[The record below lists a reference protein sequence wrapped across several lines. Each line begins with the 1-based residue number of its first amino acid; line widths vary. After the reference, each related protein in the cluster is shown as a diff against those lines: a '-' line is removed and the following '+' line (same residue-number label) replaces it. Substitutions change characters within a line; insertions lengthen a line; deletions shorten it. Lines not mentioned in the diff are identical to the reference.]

1 MLLKTNNLS
10 KQYRRRD
17 TIVDALKDV
26 SLEIGEGSF
35 VTITGSSGSG
45 KTTLLLA
52 LSGLIRPTS
61 GQIII
66 NNKHLENASDSELSN
81 FRKENV
87 GFILQSFS
95 LIPYLSA
102 LQNVMVPL
110 SLINHSKSKQI
121 EIAKSVM
128 ELVGLG
134 DRINHLPRELS
145 AGQQQRVAIARA
157 VVNKP
162 KIIFADEPT
171 GNLDPD
177 LSTEIL
183 NFMKEINKEMGI
195 TILMVTHS
203 PVAADFGNLKIKLSN
218 GELSS
223 NLKHHIVLN

>member
-10 KQYRRRD
+10 KQYRRKD
-17 TIVDALKDV
+17 AVVEALKNI
-26 SLEIGEGSF
+26 SLEIEEGSF
-35 VTITGSSGSG
+35 VTITGPSGSG
-45 KTTLLLA
+45 KTTLLLV

-66 NNKHLENASDSELSN
+66 NDKHLENANDSELSS
-81 FRKENV
+81 FRKHNV

-110 SLINHSKSKQI
+110 SLINHSKSKQV

-183 NFMKEINKEMGI
+183 TFMKNINKDMGI
-195 TILMVTHS
+195 TVLMVTHS
-203 PVAADFGNLKIKLSN
+203 PIAADFGNQKIKLEN
-218 GELSS
+218 GQ
-223 NLKHHIVLN
+223 IIF

>member
-1 MLLKTNNLS
+1 MLLKTYNLS

-17 TIVDALKDV
+17 TIVDALKNV
-26 SLEIGEGSF
+26 SLEIPEGSF
-35 VTITGSSGSG
+35 VTITGASGSG

-52 LSGLIRPTS
+52 LSGLIRSTS

-66 NNKHLENASDSELSN
+66 DNKHIEKASDSELSD
-81 FRKENV
+81 FRKKSV

-95 LIPYLSA
+95 LIPYLTA
-102 LQNVMVPL
+102 LQNVMIPL

-121 EIAKSVM
+121 EIAKSVL

-134 DRINHLPRELS
+134 DRMNHLPRELS

-183 NFMKEINKEMGI
+183 NFMKNINKDMGI

-203 PVAADFGNLKIKLSN
+203 PVAAEFGSLKIKLAN
-218 GELSS
+218 GELLS
-223 NLKHHIVLN
+223 NINLQETLN

>member
-17 TIVDALKDV
+17 TIVDALKDI

-35 VTITGSSGSG
+35 VTITGPSGSG

-66 NNKHLENASDSELSN
+66 NNKHLENASDSKLSD

-95 LIPYLSA
+95 LIPYLST

-110 SLINHSKSKQI
+110 SLINHSQSKQI
-121 EIAKSVM
+121 EIAKSVL

-183 NFMKEINKEMGI
+183 NFMKNINKDMEI

-203 PVAADFGNLKIKLSN
+203 PVAAGFGNQKIKIEN
-218 GELSS
+218 GQI
-223 NLKHHIVLN
+223 NL

>member
-17 TIVDALKDV
+17 TIVDALKNV
-26 SLEIGEGSF
+26 SLEIEEGSF
-35 VTITGSSGSG
+35 VTITGHSGSG

-52 LSGLIRPTS
+52 LSGLIRSTS
-61 GQIII
+61 GQILI

-121 EIAKSVM
+121 KIAQSVM

-134 DRINHLPRELS
+134 DRISHLPRELS

-162 KIIFADEPT
+162 RIIFADEPT

-183 NFMKEINKEMGI
+183 NFMKDINKEMGM

-203 PVAADFGNLKIKLSN
+203 PVAADFGNQKIKLEN
-218 GELSS
+218 GR
-223 NLKHHIVLN
+223 IT

>member
-17 TIVDALKDV
+17 TVVDALKNV
-26 SLEIGEGSF
+26 SLEIEQGSF
-35 VTITGSSGSG
+35 VTITGASGSG

-66 NNKHLENASDSELSN
+66 NEKHLENASDSELSN
-81 FRKENV
+81 FRKENA

-110 SLINHSKSKQI
+110 SLINQSKSKQI

-128 ELVGLG
+128 ELVGLD
-134 DRINHLPRELS
+134 DRMNHLPRELS

-183 NFMKEINKEMGI
+183 TFMKNINKDMGI

-203 PVAADFGNLKIKLSN
+203 PVAAEFGNQKIKLKN
-218 GELSS
+218 GQI
-223 NLKHHIVLN
+223 N

>member
-1 MLLKTNNLS
+1 MLLQTINLS
-10 KQYRRRD
+10 KQYRRREAV
-17 TIVDALKDV
+17 VDALKDV
-26 SLEIGEGSF
+26 SLEIEEGSF
-35 VTITGSSGSG
+35 VTITGASGSG

-52 LSGLIRPTS
+52 LSGLIGATS

-66 NNKHLENASDSELSN
+66 NGKHIEKAHDSELCD
-81 FRKENV
+81 FRKKNV

-95 LIPYLSA
+95 LIPYLTA

-110 SLINHSKSKQI
+110 SLINHSKAKQI
-121 EIAKSVM
+121 EIATEVM

-134 DRINHLPRELS
+134 DRLNHLPRELS

-183 NFMKEINKEMGI
+183 NFMKNINKDMGI

-203 PVAADFGNLKIKLSN
+203 PAAAEFGNLKIKLSN
-218 GELSS
+218 GELVKEKI
-223 NLKHHIVLN
+223 LQEA

>member
-10 KQYRRRD
+10 KQYKRRD
-17 TIVDALKDV
+17 TIVDALKNV
-26 SLEIGEGSF
+26 SLEIEEGSF
-35 VTITGSSGSG
+35 VTITGASGSG

-61 GQIII
+61 GEIII
-66 NNKHLENASDSELSN
+66 MNKHLENASDSELSY
-81 FRKENV
+81 FRKNNV

-110 SLINHSKSKQI
+110 SLINHSKQKQI

-134 DRINHLPRELS
+134 DRMNHLPRELS

-183 NFMKEINKEMGI
+183 NFMKSINTDMGI

-203 PVAADFGNLKIKLSN
+203 PVAAGFGNQKIKL
-218 GELSS
+218 
-223 NLKHHIVLN
+223 LKGQIN

>member
-1 MLLKTNNLS
+1 MLLKTINLS

-17 TIVDALKDV
+17 TVVDALKNV
-26 SLEIGEGSF
+26 SLEIAEGSF
-35 VTITGSSGSG
+35 VTITGASGSG

-52 LSGLIRPTS
+52 LSGLIRTTS
-61 GQIII
+61 GEIII
-66 NNKHLENASDSELSN
+66 MDKHLEKASDSELSN
-81 FRKENV
+81 FRKENA

-102 LQNVMVPL
+102 IQNVMVPL
-110 SLINHSKSKQI
+110 ALINHSNSKQI

-134 DRINHLPRELS
+134 DRMNHLPRELS

-171 GNLDPD
+171 GNLDPE

-183 NFMKEINKEMGI
+183 NFMKDINKTMGI
-195 TILMVTHS
+195 TLMMVTHS
-203 PVAADFGNLKIKLSN
+203 PIAANFGNKKIKLEN
-218 GELSS
+218 GRI
-223 NLKHHIVLN
+223 N

>member
-1 MLLKTNNLS
+1 MLLITNNLS
-10 KQYRRRD
+10 KQYKRRD

-26 SLEIGEGSF
+26 SLEIEEGSF
-35 VTITGSSGSG
+35 VTITGPSGSG

-110 SLINHSKSKQI
+110 ALINHSKQKQI
-121 EIAKSVM
+121 EIAREVI

-134 DRINHLPRELS
+134 DRMNHLPRELS

-183 NFMKEINKEMGI
+183 SFMKNINKDMGI

>member
-1 MLLKTNNLS
+1 MLLITNNLS
-10 KQYRRRD
+10 KQYKRRD

-26 SLEIGEGSF
+26 SLEIEEGSF
-35 VTITGSSGSG
+35 VTITGPSGSG

-52 LSGLIRPTS
+52 LSGMIRPTS

-81 FRKENV
+81 FRKENA

-102 LQNVMVPL
+102 IQNVMVPL

-121 EIAKSVM
+121 EIAKSVI

-134 DRINHLPRELS
+134 DRMNHLPRELS

-183 NFMKEINKEMGI
+183 NFMKNINKDMGI

-218 GELSS
+218 GELMS
-223 NLKHHIVLN
+223 NLKHHVVLN

>member
-17 TIVDALKDV
+17 TIVDALKNV
-26 SLEIGEGSF
+26 SLEIPEGSF
-35 VTITGSSGSG
+35 VTITGASGSG

-52 LSGLIRPTS
+52 LSGLIRSTS

-66 NNKHLENASDSELSN
+66 ANKHIEKASDSELSD
-81 FRKENV
+81 FRKKSV

-95 LIPYLSA
+95 LIPYLTA

-110 SLINHSKSKQI
+110 SLINHSKSKQK
-121 EIAKSVM
+121 EIAASVL

-134 DRINHLPRELS
+134 DRLNHLPRELS

-183 NFMKEINKEMGI
+183 NFMKNINKDMGI

-203 PVAADFGNLKIKLSN
+203 PVAAEFGSLKIKLAN
-218 GELSS
+218 GELLS
-223 NLKHHIVLN
+223 NISLQEILN

>member
-17 TIVDALKDV
+17 AVVDALKNV
-26 SLEIGEGSF
+26 SLEIEEGSF
-35 VTITGSSGSG
+35 VTITGASGSG

-66 NNKHLENASDSELSN
+66 MDKHIEKASDSELCD
-81 FRKENV
+81 FRKKNV

-121 EIAKSVM
+121 EIAGSVL
-128 ELVGLG
+128 ELVGLS
-134 DRINHLPRELS
+134 DRMNHLPRELS

-183 NFMKEINKEMGI
+183 TFMKDINRDTGI

-203 PVAADFGNLKIKLSN
+203 PVAAEFGNQKIKLEN
-218 GELSS
+218 GQI
-223 NLKHHIVLN
+223 N

>member
-1 MLLKTNNLS
+1 MLLQTHNLS
-10 KQYRRRD
+10 KEYRRRD
-17 TIVDALKDV
+17 TIVDALKNV

-35 VTITGSSGSG
+35 VTITGPSGSG

-52 LSGLIRPTS
+52 LSGLIRSTS

-66 NNKHLENASDSELSN
+66 NDKHLENASDSELSN
-81 FRKENV
+81 FRKENT

-110 SLINHSKSKQI
+110 SLFNHSKSKQI

-134 DRINHLPRELS
+134 DRMNHLPRELS

-183 NFMKEINKEMGI
+183 SFMKDINKDMGI

-203 PVAADFGNLKIKLSN
+203 PVAAEFGNQKIKLEN
-218 GELSS
+218 GQI
-223 NLKHHIVLN
+223 N

>member
-1 MLLKTNNLS
+1 MLLQTNKLS
-10 KQYRRRD
+10 KQYCRKD
-17 TIVDALKDV
+17 SIVEALKDI
-26 SLEIGEGSF
+26 SLEVEEGSF
-35 VTITGSSGSG
+35 ITITGSSGSG

-66 NNKHLENASDSELSN
+66 NNNHLETASDKELSD
-81 FRKENV
+81 FRKNNV

-110 SLINHSKSKQI
+110 SLINHSKAKQI

-128 ELVGLG
+128 ELVGLS
-134 DRINHLPRELS
+134 DRMNHLPRELS

-157 VVNKP
+157 VVNNP

-183 NFMKEINKEMGI
+183 KFMKDINKDRGI

-203 PVAADFGNLKIKLSN
+203 PVAADYGNRKIKLEK
-218 GELSS
+218 GQ
-223 NLKHHIVLN
+223 IIF